1 MEQRKLSALNG
12 DENMKCPYCE
22 KIRKRLTEKIK
33 KLKEEN
39 KELKKELEY
48 YETNYDPYWAG
59 ENDYD

>member
-39 KELKKELEY
+39 KALKKELEY
-48 YETNYDPYWAG
+48 YETNYDPY
-59 ENDYD
+59 